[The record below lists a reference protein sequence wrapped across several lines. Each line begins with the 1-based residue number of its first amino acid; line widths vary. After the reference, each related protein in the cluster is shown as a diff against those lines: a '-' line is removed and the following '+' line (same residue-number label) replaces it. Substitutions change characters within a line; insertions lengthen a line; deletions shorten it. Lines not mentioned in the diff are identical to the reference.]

1 MPTKA
6 EMKRSAKS
14 QPKLRLRQGD
24 QVVIIAG
31 KDKGE
36 RGYVAK
42 ISPVE
47 NKAYVLKD
55 NPENPDAPLPLN
67 AVIKHKKAKF
77 QGEKSDRLRIPSP
90 IHVSNLML
98 IDPETDQ
105 PTRVGKRREGD
116 KLVRYSKKS
125 GKTLKDQS
133 LINKD

>member
-6 EMKRSAKS
+6 ELKRSAKG

-24 QVVIIAG
+24 MVMIIAG

-36 RGYVAK
+36 RGYIAK

-55 NPENPDAPLPLN
+55 NPDNPDAPLPLN
-67 AVIKHKKAKF
+67 AVIKHKKARF

-98 IDPETDQ
+98 IDPETEAV
-105 PTRVGKRREGD
+105 TRVGKRREGD
-116 KLVRYSKKS
+116 KLVRFAKKS
-125 GKTLKDQS
+125 GKTLNDQP
-133 LINKD
+133 LIEKE

>member
-6 EMKRSAKS
+6 ELKIKG

-36 RGYVAK
+36 RGFIAK
-42 ISPVE
+42 ISPTE
-47 NKAYVLKD
+47 NRAFVLKD

-67 AVIKHKKAKF
+67 AVVKHKKARF
-77 QGEKSDRLRIPSP
+77 QGEKSDRIRIPSP

-98 IDPETDQ
+98 IDPESGE
-105 PTRVGKRREGD
+105 PTRVGKRKEAG
-116 KLVRYSKKS
+116 KTVRFAKKS
-125 GKTLKDQS
+125 GKTLNDQPN
-133 LINKD
+133 IDKE

>member
-6 EMKRSAKS
+6 ELKLKKKG
-14 QPKLRLRQGD
+14 QPKLKLRQGD

-36 RGYVAK
+36 RGYIAK

-47 NKAYVLKD
+47 NKAFVLKD

-67 AVIKHKKAKF
+67 AVIKHKKAKY
-77 QGEKSDRLRIPSP
+77 QGEKSDRVRLPAP

-98 IDPETDQ
+98 IDPNSGE
-105 PTRVGKRREGD
+105 PSRVGKRKEGD
-116 KLVRYSKKS
+116 KTVRYAKKS
-125 GKTLKDQS
+125 GKTLKDQPQIS
-133 LINKD
+133 KD